1 MKRFRE
7 PPVYPEPFR
16 RLKNTAKMLPL
27 GARSDQVTGSGSKRL
42 PSRVL
47 RRKNAQISFAHPTA
61 PCHFPGLYQLVAMAY
76 AIIRSGNKQYRVA
89 PGETVAV
96 EKLSGQAGEK
106 ITFAEVVLHCDGDK
120 VTLGAPLIDGAK
132 VSGEVVE
139 QFKDKKVIAFK
150 YRRRKGYHRT
160 VGHRR
165 QLTRVKIGSI
175 DL

>member
-1 MKRFRE
+1 
-7 PPVYPEPFR
+7 
-16 RLKNTAKMLPL
+16 
-27 GARSDQVTGSGSKRL
+27 
-42 PSRVL
+42 
-47 RRKNAQISFAHPTA
+47 
-61 PCHFPGLYQLVAMAY
+61 MAY
-76 AIIRSGNKQYRVA
+76 AIIRSGNKQYRVS

-96 EKLSGQAGEK
+96 DKLAGEPGERV
-106 ITFAEVVLHCDGDK
+106 TFDQVVLHSDGDK
-120 VTLGAPLIDGAK
+120 ITAGAPLIDGAK

-165 QLTRVKIGSI
+165 QLTRVKIASI